1 MIDCGALFDKV
12 YNEYYYKIVAY
23 FRRRVKY
30 DRDAAEDLAQQTFFK
45 LWTYM
50 LQNGGKVVNVR
61 AFLYAI
67 AKNVRADYYRRSR
80 DYCLSTEQCVDL
92 VKCDDPE
99 RSEDI
104 VYAALA
110 KLSAQ
115 DAKLIKLR
123 IMGYSYAEISKLL
136 GANVSTL
143 RTRYLSA
150 KRRLKKIIN
159 SEDEL

>member
-1 MIDCGALFDKV
+1 
-12 YNEYYYKIVAY
+12 
-23 FRRRVKY
+23 
-30 DRDAAEDLAQQTFFK
+30 
-45 LWTYM
+45 M

-123 IMGYSYAEISKLL
+123 IMGYSYRDLKIARSERFHIAYTIFIRK
-136 GANVSTL
+136 AQIEKDN
-143 RTRYLSA
+143 
-150 KRRLKKIIN
+150 KQRRRILIIG
-159 SEDEL
+159 SE